1 MISIL
6 AGGGGPTAALAAAA
20 LMNSRFLPMGAA
32 LAPSLPGGWLKR
44 AAQGQTVVDVC
55 GRWPTAARGASIATS
70 CSAQPPCSTSPGS
83 RARRSLGGS
92 ALPDPEKLGLDAILP
107 AFFLGLLIAELRDAL
122 SGWVALA
129 GALIALALVP
139 IAPAGVPVLAA
150 SVAALAGLRRRRRA
164 S

>member
-1 MISIL
+1 M
-6 AGGGGPTAALAAAA
+6 
-20 LMNSRFLPMGAA
+20 
-32 LAPSLPGGWLKR
+32 
-44 AAQGQTVVDVC
+44 
-55 GRWPTAARGASIATS
+55 
-70 CSAQPPCSTSPGS
+70 
-83 RARRSLGGS
+83 
-92 ALPDPEKLGLDAILP
+92 DAILP